1 LFAPLRNWLL
11 GPPRRVQDA
20 FVAVPAADPAEAAG
34 WDILSLRP
42 RRLEILEETR
52 DLLIGVPMKDRR
64 ALVDRVASRFAGYV
78 GDLPDSERSH
88 ACQEYGLLDHSL
100 EVARATVGELV
111 RPSFRVSED
120 PAANYREQPVWAY
133 SGFVLGLLHDLGRLF
148 DLDVLPK
155 GARTPWSPGTEALL
169 VYLKRLGMR
178 SSGRGSWHWH
188 PGRGQNKQIQSGNG
202 LAPLVL
208 PLAAKEFLG
217 VRLRVLLSVFERS
230 YAEGKEDWGQGPA
243 GRVVETVRKWDR
255 TLAKE
260 ERQAKRPAPRPEPAK
275 PAPSAPTAPQ
285 SAIAEPVVVKEVVAA
300 SPPATAPA
308 DPRST
313 ALPASLQAKPGP
325 TPSPAAPAEK
335 LSIPQTAPG
344 PDREALIRAYL
355 DPAKL
360 IETIRSWVRAGKS
373 RRNCPKADFFVCS
386 EFLWLR
392 YPQGF
397 ISLLEGSHINWSGT
411 FGERLL
417 AVLLKHPQVSPVD
430 KGTALVRAIP
440 MPNGREEIP
449 FVRIRTRGFLPETEL
464 SSLGFWAPGIKVV
477 VSAVPEAAIE
487 ERG

>member
-11 GPPRRVQDA
+11 GPPRLAKDA
-20 FVAVPAADPAEAAG
+20 FVAVPAADPVEAAG

-64 ALVDRVASRFAGYV
+64 ALVDRVASRFAAYV
-78 GDLPDSERSH
+78 GDLPASEKSH
-88 ACQEYGLLDHSL
+88 ASQEYGLLDHSL

-155 GARTPWSPGTEALL
+155 GTQTPWSPRTESLL
-169 VYLKRLGMR
+169 IFLKRLGMQ
-178 SSGRGSWHWH
+178 SSGRGAWRWH
-188 PGRGQNKQIQSGNG
+188 PGRGQNKQVQNGNG
-202 LAPLVL
+202 LVPVVL
-208 PLAAKEFLG
+208 PLAAKELLG
-217 VRLRVLLSVFERS
+217 IRLRILLSVFERS

-243 GRVVETVRKWDR
+243 GQVVQTVRKWDR
-255 TLAKE
+255 TLAKD
-260 ERQAKRPAPRPEPAK
+260 ERQAKHPPQKPGLAK
-275 PAPSAPTAPQ
+275 PAPSVPTPPA
-285 SAIAEPVVVKEVVAA
+285 STTAEPVVAGDDIPPSPPVAA
-300 SPPATAPA
+300 PAE
-308 DPRST
+308 PRS
-313 ALPASLQAKPGP
+313 AAVPASPQANPGP
-325 TPSPAAPAEK
+325 ASSPIAPAEK
-335 LSIPQTAPG
+335 LPAPQSAPG

-355 DPAKL
+355 DPTKL

-411 FGERLL
+411 LGERLL
-417 AVLLKHPQVSPVD
+417 AVLLKHPQVAPLDS
-430 KGTALVRAIP
+430 GTALVRAIP
-440 MPNGREEIP
+440 MPHGKEEIP
-449 FVRIRTRGFLPETEL
+449 FVRIRTAGFLPEPEL
-464 SSLGFWAPGIKVV
+464 ASLGFWAPGIKVA
-477 VSAVPEAAIE
+477 VSAVPETAIE
-487 ERG
+487 ERR